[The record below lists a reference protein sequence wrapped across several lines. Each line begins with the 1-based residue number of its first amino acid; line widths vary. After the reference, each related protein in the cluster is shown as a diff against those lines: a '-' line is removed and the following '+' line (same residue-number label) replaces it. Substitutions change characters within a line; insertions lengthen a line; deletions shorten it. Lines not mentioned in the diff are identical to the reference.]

1 MQITAGTRLVSEQN
15 GTSQDISQLWN
26 VCFQNREAEEPTVA
40 ILECRLHIATPDTV
54 SRNL

>member
-1 MQITAGTRLVSEQN
+1 MQITAGTRLVNEQN

-26 VCFQNREAEEPTVA
+26 VCFQNREAEEPTA
-40 ILECRLHIATPDTV
+40 TILECRLHIAMPDTV

>member
-40 ILECRLHIATPDTV
+40 ILECRLHIAMPDTV